1 MSSWSA
7 CNTHCY
13 YSQPDMVLNQ
23 FIYYDSSTSLLS
35 HIFSSKRANRA
46 LWWSRFCALESI
58 KALPLNTST
67 YYLCNKRKKDKD
79 DGYFCVYFLT
89 SQLFNKSV
97 TFWGLISQV
106 RPFTSPRTSRSINW
120 FSYILTCPGLRRLI
134 TLAAPGHSF
143 PPSCAIYYRF
153 YEGIL
158 FCFFEMGNSNH
169 SHYSLHISIP
179 DDAFF

>member
-1 MSSWSA
+1 
-7 CNTHCY
+7 
-13 YSQPDMVLNQ
+13 MVLNQ

-35 HIFSSKRANRA
+35 HIFSSKRANGA
-46 LWWSRFCALESI
+46 LWWSRFYALESI

-158 FCFFEMGNSNH
+158 FCFLRWGI
-169 SHYSLHISIP
+169 LTIP
-179 DDAFF
+179 IILCTFPFRMMLSFKIKPLKF